1 LITGNK
7 GSVVAASIT
16 LIAALLLLAHIG
28 LSVGK
33 WVINTGSALTLFA
46 LIVLVSMPL
55 FHILR
60 GVHLDY
66 HLLRLVMPSLEL
78 SNLIIFAKMIFFG
91 LTSFE
96 FVAIFAG
103 EYRDPGRN
111 IARASF
117 IAAPIIAFLYI
128 LGTASILAYSSPEA
142 VDMTAP
148 IPQALSKGFHN
159 IPILSL
165 LAPFSIVL
173 LLSNYIATYS
183 LQFSAN
189 ARLPLVAGWDR
200 LLPAWFTR
208 PSQVPHSGQLHLF
221 SGWCRAGRKSCSAY
235 RCRHAGNVSTDA
247 ELGFHFL
254 RLRLSFPVRDSHF
267 R

>member
-1 LITGNK
+1 M
-7 GSVVAASIT
+7 
-16 LIAALLLLAHIG
+16 
-28 LSVGK
+28 SVGK
-33 WVINTGSALTLFA
+33 WVINGGRGMTLLALVVRVFIA
-46 LIVLVSMPL
+46 V
-55 FHILR
+55 FKILR
-60 GVHLDY
+60 GMHPDY
-66 HLLRLVMPSLEL
+66 HPLRLVMPSLDL
-78 SNLIIFAKMIFFG
+78 SNLSIFAKMIFFG

-103 EYRDPGRN
+103 ECRDPGRN

-117 IAAPIIAFLYI
+117 IAAPVIAFLYI
-128 LGTASILAYSSPEA
+128 FGTASILAYSSAEA

-148 IPQALSKGFHN
+148 IPQALSRGFHN

-189 ARLPLVAGWDR
+189 ARLPLVAGWDH

-208 PSQVPHSGQLHLF
+208 LHPQYRTPVNSIFFWAASRLPRVFPPF
-221 SGWCRAGRKSCSAY
+221 SLSPCR
-235 RCRHAGNVSTDA
+235 T
-247 ELGFHFL
+247 HF
-254 RLRLSFPVRDSHF
+254 S
-267 R
+267 